1 MARVG
6 HLLYHLCID
15 PALAPSPLEHR
26 HALEMNTTLRIALY
40 GLIVAVVRV
49 LAGPSGAHAENVAE
63 GGRLAQ
69 SLCSRCHVV
78 TPDGPAGWTNA
89 PSFAAIANKP
99 TATSASLQAI
109 IQKPHM
115 KMSSLAQRNPS
126 EAADL
131 AAYILTLKQK

>member
-1 MARVG
+1 
-6 HLLYHLCID
+6 
-15 PALAPSPLEHR
+15 
-26 HALEMNTTLRIALY
+26 
-40 GLIVAVVRV
+40 
-49 LAGPSGAHAENVAE
+49 
-63 GGRLAQ
+63 
-69 SLCSRCHVV
+69 VV

-131 AAYILTLKQK
+131 AAYILTLKKK

>member
-1 MARVG
+1 
-6 HLLYHLCID
+6 
-15 PALAPSPLEHR
+15 
-26 HALEMNTTLRIALY
+26 MNATLRVALY
-40 GLIVAVVRV
+40 GLVIAVVRV
-49 LAGPSGAHAENVAE
+49 IAGLSGAHAENVTE
-63 GGRLAQ
+63 GSRLAQ
-69 SLCSRCHVV
+69 NLCSRCHVV

-99 TATSASLQAI
+99 TTTFASLQAI

-115 KMSSLAQRNPS
+115 KMVGLARSPS

>member
-1 MARVG
+1 
-6 HLLYHLCID
+6 
-15 PALAPSPLEHR
+15 
-26 HALEMNTTLRIALY
+26 MNTTLRIALY